1 MEEILTVHKLRVP
14 ELLRKSLASTNI
26 IESAFSV
33 AEDLCRRV
41 KRWREA
47 DHRERWAGSA
57 LLLAESKF
65 RRLKGYREIPK
76 LVTALAEYGIKKGLA
91 IKAKTA

>member
-1 MEEILTVHKLRVP
+1 M
-14 ELLRKSLASTNI
+14 LRKSLSSTNI

-33 AEDLCRRV
+33 AEELCRRV
-41 KRWREA
+41 ERKRWREG

-65 RRLKGYREIPK
+65 RRVKGYKEIPK
-76 LVTALAEYGIKKGLA
+76 FLTALVEYGKKGLA
-91 IKAKTA
+91 SKAKTA